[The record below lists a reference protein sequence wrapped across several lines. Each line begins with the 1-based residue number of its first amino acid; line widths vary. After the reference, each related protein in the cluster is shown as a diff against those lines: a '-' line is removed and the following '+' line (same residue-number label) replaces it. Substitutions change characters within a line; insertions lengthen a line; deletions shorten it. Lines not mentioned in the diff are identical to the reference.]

1 MTNIIRISLKAFPQ
15 LSPLS
20 KPSLPLFLEQE
31 SESSKD
37 SLPLQPSKEIKSK
50 CKRPCKDNRS
60 PRKKKKVEKTTFNID
75 NIVSTTSASP
85 VLLDVGS
92 RRTIAIPE
100 FREVGDS
107 FYRVEMSELVEDD
120 SDERYEEIHKGHEI
134 AEIFSKLSRTGE
146 VLPPCMKD
154 GLRVRI
160 KLPVVNKS
168 SPTLLSCLCNLF
180 LRYFSSLP
188 LLLFS

>member
-1 MTNIIRISLKAFPQ
+1 MCIRDRYNKNIFEGLSPAFSSFQAFP
-15 LSPLS
+15 SA
-20 KPSLPLFLEQE
+20 LPRTYLHFPIILEE

-107 FYRVEMSELVEDD
+107 FYRVEMSVRV
-120 SDERYEEIHKGHEI
+120 SSERLG
-134 AEIFSKLSRTGE
+134 AG
-146 VLPPCMKD
+146 
-154 GLRVRI
+154 GG
-160 KLPVVNKS
+160 
-168 SPTLLSCLCNLF
+168 CLGCTVCGNT
-180 LRYFSSLP
+180 
-188 LLLFS
+188 